1 MVPSSAISGLKFFG
15 ITNPVRKKL
24 LKMFSLFSD
33 CFLQTEIYHNLNL
46 TQLHQHEVANNEGYI
61 IDNGTFAV
69 DTGKFTGR
77 SPNDKWIV
85 QQSPSSENLWWGP
98 VNQPISPYVFDEL
111 FNLAVDHYNTVEKVW
126 IEKYFLFISF
136 FLLIALQTGVYF

>member
-1 MVPSSAISGLKFFG
+1 M
-15 ITNPVRKKL
+15 
-24 LKMFSLFSD
+24 
-33 CFLQTEIYHNLNL
+33 
-46 TQLHQHEVANNEGYI
+46 TQLHEHEVGNNEGYV

-69 DTGKFTGR
+69 DTGRFTGR

-111 FNLAVDHYNTVEKVW
+111 FNLAVGHYNTVQKVS
-126 IEKYFLFISF
+126 IFTVSKFMNFY
-136 FLLIALQTGVYF
+136 